1 MKVQKG
7 EFMKLGKVIGV
18 GNTAKVYEWE
28 EGKVLKLFHEG
39 YPQEY
44 IWNEYHNARAIGL
57 MNFEKPVAYEII
69 TNDEST
75 GIIYDK
81 VEGESLL
88 DWVMKTGNLTGCAE
102 YMASLHKAI
111 LKNAVTDLP
120 NYKDFLKQHIKN
132 ANIELGKKQ
141 EVIQRINQLPDGDTL
156 CHGDFHPGNILLSED
171 RVSVI
176 DFMNLCHGHY
186 LYDIART
193 VFLVEYTPIPEDAQ
207 DKDLIRYFKMTL
219 SELYLQ
225 QMEVTKEMIQ
235 EYLNIIVLARKGE
248 CPNEQ

>member
-1 MKVQKG
+1 MQPG
-7 EFMKLGKVIGV
+7 KLIGI

-44 IWNEYHNARAIGL
+44 IVNEYHNARIIGP
-57 MNFEKPVAYEII
+57 MNFEKPEAYEVI
-69 TNDEST
+69 TYEECT

-81 VEGESLL
+81 LAGESLL
-88 DWVMKTGNLTGCAE
+88 DWVMKTGNLQGCAE

-111 LKNAVTDLP
+111 ITNVATDLP
-120 NYKDFLKQHIKN
+120 DYKDFLKHHIRN
-132 ANIELGKKQ
+132 AKLALDHQQ
-141 EVIQRINQLPDGDTL
+141 EVMKRIDQLSDADTL

-171 RVSVI
+171 KVSVI

-207 DKDLIRYFKMTL
+207 DKDLLWYFKKTV

-225 QMEVTKEMIQ
+225 QMGVTKEMIQ
-235 EYLNIIVLARKGE
+235 EYLDIIILARKGE
-248 CPNEQ
+248 CPEE

>member
-1 MKVQKG
+1 MKVHKG
-7 EFMKLGKVIGV
+7 EFMKLGKIIGV

-39 YPQEY
+39 YPQED
-44 IWNEYHNARAIGL
+44 ILNEYHNARTIGH
-57 MNFEKPVAYEII
+57 MNFAKPDAYEIV
-69 TNDEST
+69 THEEST

-88 DWVMKTGNLTGCAE
+88 DWVMKTGNLPGCAE

-111 LKNAVTDLP
+111 LKNVVSDLP
-120 NYKDFLKQHIKN
+120 NYKDFLKHHINN
-132 ANIELGKKQ
+132 ANIELGQKQ
-141 EVIQRINQLPDGDTL
+141 EVIQRIGQLPEGDTL

-193 VFLVEYTPIPEDAQ
+193 VFLVEYTPNPKEAQ
-207 DKDLIRYFKMTL
+207 DKDLLGYFKKTL
-219 SELYLQ
+219 AELYLQ

-235 EYLNIIVLARKGE
+235 EYLDIIILARKGE
-248 CPNEQ
+248 CPNE